1 MQLDNTR
8 LAIRE
13 RDLIDVLDLSLQ
25 VIRTHFVP
33 WLVASAAVAFPLA
46 VLNWWILRPAWRL
59 YGERGWPTT
68 AGYLGMMGM
77 LVAWELPL
85 ASAFITRYLGDSMFD
100 RPPARKVVR
109 DVIDSLSQVFWFD
122 GLWRGIF
129 FLPALAMGEYWWV
142 MGFAAWI
149 PFVYAPYLNEVILL
163 ERNPMFRKKGRVTT
177 WKRSQMLH
185 DGSRGTLFSRWLSS
199 TLVAAL
205 LIASLASSMWE
216 VRGVLLNHWA
226 YDESLWLIYVP
237 ASMWIV
243 ASFFAVVRY
252 LSYLD
257 LRIRR
262 EGWEVELLIRAE
274 AERLTR
280 HMG

>member
-1 MQLDNTR
+1 VQLDNTR

-13 RDLIDVLDLSLQ
+13 RDLTDVLDLSLQ

-33 WLVASAAVAFPLA
+33 WLVASTAGALPLA
-46 VLNWWILRPAWRL
+46 VLNWWILRPAWQR
-59 YGERGWPTT
+59 YGEVGWPTSF
-68 AGYLGMMGM
+68 GYVALMG
-77 LVAWELPL
+77 LLIAWELPL
-85 ASAFITRYLGDSMFD
+85 ASAFVTRYLGDSMFD
-100 RPPARKVVR
+100 RPPARKVIR
-109 DVIDSLSQVFWFD
+109 DVIDSLPQMFWFD
-122 GLWRGIF
+122 GVLRGIF
-129 FLPALAMGEYWWV
+129 FLPALAIVDIWWV

-177 WKRSQMLH
+177 WKRSQALH
-185 DGSRGTLFSRWLSS
+185 DGSRSTLFSRWLSS
-199 TLVAAL
+199 VLIAAL
-205 LIASLASSMWE
+205 LISSLASSMWE
-216 VRGVLLNHWA
+216 VRGVLLNQWA

-274 AERLTR
+274 ADRLTR
-280 HMG
+280 QVG